1 MYYIGYTSAISGGDS
16 DLIFNYLDWNYGAEE
31 EEDEEDGEDAEG
43 AEDTEEAED
52 ADEAE
57 NAEMGDETEITDED
71 EETVEY
77 CIGYFFSDAEDADEE
92 YCITAEKSQTR
103 RQLYAQYPP
112 IDVVERCAI
121 MECFSDEDNARINH
135 MWINVRCFDPSKI
148 FGG

>member
-1 MYYIGYTSAISGGDS
+1 MPDNAIRNMYYIGYTSAISGGDS

-31 EEDEEDGEDAEG
+31 EEDEEGEEGEDGDEGGKAEDGEES
-43 AEDTEEAED
+43 
-52 ADEAE
+52 
-57 NAEMGDETEITDED
+57 